1 MGFPGGCSVVKNLPA
16 NAGDTG
22 SILGLRRSPGEG
34 NGTPTLVFFPG
45 RSHGQRSLA
54 DYSPWGSKK
63 VGYGL
68 ATKQQQSCQILASA
82 VLSCR
87 LPKSR
92 PEPKRA
98 DRRQVLR
105 EIKYPT
111 SSYPGPVSLHKGASA
126 AVGHIRPHVACF

>member
-1 MGFPGGCSVVKNLPA
+1 MVKNLPA

-22 SILGLRRSPGEG
+22 LILGLRRSPGEG
-34 NGTPTLVFFPG
+34 NGTPTLAFFPG

-54 DYSPWGSKK
+54 DYSLWGCKK
-63 VGYGL
+63 VGHDL

-82 VLSCR
+82 VPSCR
-87 LPKSR
+87 LPKPR

-126 AVGHIRPHVACF
+126 AVGHIRPHVDCF